1 MGILGMWVGI
11 DTTMLAETNVSS
23 RTRGPHSTRMVRL
36 NVDQERLDV
45 IRNWDGREK
54 EVDG

>member
-1 MGILGMWVGI
+1 MWVGM
-11 DTTMLAETNVSS
+11 DTTMLAETDVSS

-36 NVDQERLDV
+36 NVDQEGLDV

-54 EVDG
+54 KVDG